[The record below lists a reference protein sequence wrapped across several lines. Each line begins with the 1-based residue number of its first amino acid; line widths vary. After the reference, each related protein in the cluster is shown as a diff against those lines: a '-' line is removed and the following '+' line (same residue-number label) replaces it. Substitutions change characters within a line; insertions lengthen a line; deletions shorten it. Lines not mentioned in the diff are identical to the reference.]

1 MRSDCLRVLDLR
13 LHGHHGVTDA
23 EQADGGPYAVD
34 VEVRLDLAPAG
45 RSDDLADTLDYG
57 EICQVV
63 EQVNRGA
70 RFRLLEAFAERIA
83 QSVLAMPGAQEVVVR
98 VRKLSPPLPQAVAC
112 AEVEIVR
119 GRVSQ

>member
-34 VEVRLDLAPAG
+34 VEARLDLAPAG
-45 RSDDLADTLDYG
+45 RSDALTDTLDYG

-63 EQVNRGA
+63 EQVNRA
-70 RFRLLEAFAERIA
+70 RFRLIEAFAERVA
-83 QSVLAMPGAQEVVVR
+83 QAVLALPGAEEVTVR
-98 VRKLSPPLPQAVAC
+98 VRKLQPPLPQTVGC
-112 AEVEIVR
+112 VEVEIVR
-119 GRVSQ
+119 GRVSR

>member
-1 MRSDCLRVLDLR
+1 MRGDCLRVLDLR

-45 RSDDLADTLDYG
+45 RSDALTDTLDYG

-63 EQVNRGA
+63 EQVNRA
-70 RFRLLEAFAERIA
+70 RFRLIEAFAERVA
-83 QSVLAMPGAQEVVVR
+83 QAVLALPGAQEVTVR
-98 VRKLSPPLPQAVAC
+98 VRKLQPPLPQAVAC

-119 GRVSQ
+119 GRVSR